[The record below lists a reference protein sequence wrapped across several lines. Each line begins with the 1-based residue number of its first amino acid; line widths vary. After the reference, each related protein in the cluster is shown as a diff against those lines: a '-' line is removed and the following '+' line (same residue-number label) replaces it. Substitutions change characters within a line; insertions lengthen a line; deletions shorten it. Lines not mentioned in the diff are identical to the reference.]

1 MSDIEP
7 KHKKRNLFTLMAVVL
22 LAFSGALYLG
32 VQPKSVQ
39 ADSVTIPMSI
49 QLAQQ
54 TNVTAKNGT
63 LLYSQTLKHDLLV
76 SNFFTMLEGFFS
88 NAQSGT
94 SVSES
99 LTTTADASKTVYFW
113 GQTNTGTGN
122 AWTAV
127 VLGGGGVIEVGT
139 GTPTVTRTDYALLDP
154 YQSFFST
161 STTCN
166 TGTTDSVTIAGSENA
181 ATSTTISESG
191 LFYAWGSSA
200 VFYFMLS
207 HDTFTGISIAAF
219 NTITIQYTLSWA
231 NAGFNYNL
239 CNLFAGYLTQPN
251 GQSNTYKSP
260 TSLTVFYDTNG
271 YSVGYSPLCGY
282 LAETAYCNGGTGFTS
297 AYAAPFAPLASSN
310 PVTSQASYF
319 PSGDTVN
326 TVQICIGTGSTA
338 FTPASYSLTS
348 KYACNYVSSVTYD
361 GVNNVYVTTTI
372 TLATGATISEAG
384 VYITVPNT
392 CIQYT
397 VAGNSCGSYG
407 SDTTMWMAAT
417 FSGQVVANG
426 GAIAITFQITG

>member
-32 VQPKSVQ
+32 VQPKAVQ

-63 LLYSQTLKHDLLV
+63 LLYSQTLKRDLLV

-99 LTTTADASKTVYFW
+99 LTDTADASKTVYFW
-113 GQTNTGTGN
+113 GQETTSGGSP
-122 AWTAV
+122 WSAV

-161 STTCN
+161 STTCS

-181 ATSTTISESG
+181 ATPATISESG
-191 LFYAWGSSA
+191 LFYAWSSTTGS

-207 HDTFTGISIAAF
+207 HDTFTAISIAAS

-231 NAGFNYNL
+231 NSGFNFNL

-251 GQSNTYKSP
+251 GASNTGKSP
-260 TSLTVFYDTNG
+260 TAYLSFVDTNG
-271 YSVGYSPLCGY
+271 ATVGYSPICAGGDCVDFSSGY
-282 LAETAYCNGGTGFTS
+282 VASIE
-297 AYAAPFAPLASSN
+297 PLASSS
-310 PVTSQASYF
+310 PVTSQPSYF
-319 PSGDTVN
+319 TTGQTVDTN
-326 TVQICIGTGSTA
+326 QICIGTGSTA

-372 TLATGATISEAG
+372 TLATGATISEAAI
-384 VYITVPNT
+384 YITLPDS
-392 CIQYT
+392 CISFSI
-397 VAGNSCGSYG
+397 AGNSCGSYG